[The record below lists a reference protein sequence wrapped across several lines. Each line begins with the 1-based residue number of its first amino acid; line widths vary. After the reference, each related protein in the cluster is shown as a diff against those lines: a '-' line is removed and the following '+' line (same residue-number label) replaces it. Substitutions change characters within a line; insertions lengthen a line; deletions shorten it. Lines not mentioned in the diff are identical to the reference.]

1 MGALLLDGKKLSLD
15 IEKNLKIR
23 VSKLKEGG
31 IFPHLAVILVGED
44 PASEVYV
51 KNKEKACDRTGIKST
66 KVLLPSSTTEN
77 EILELIDL
85 MNNDD
90 MIHGILVQSPTPR
103 TINEISITEKISPS
117 KDVDGFH
124 PQNLGKLVQGELG
137 GLMPCTPAG
146 IMKLLKQSR
155 IDLAGKKV
163 TVIGRSRIVGMP
175 LALLLAQRGID
186 ATVTIAHSKSKDLA
200 DICRESDVLIVAI
213 GRPEAVKLDWIKP
226 GSVIVDV
233 GISRINDSITGKS
246 KLVGDVSSKA
256 MEVASHMT
264 PVPGGVGPMT
274 IAMLL
279 SNTVDAAAKTK
290 FN

>member
-15 IEKNLKIR
+15 IEENLKIR
-23 VSKLKEGG
+23 VNKLKEDG

-77 EILELIDL
+77 EILKLIDL

-137 GLMPCTPAG
+137 GLIPCTPAG

-246 KLVGDVSSKA
+246 RVVGDVSSKA

>member
-15 IEKNLKIR
+15 IENNLKIR
-23 VSKLKEGG
+23 VSKLKEDG

-77 EILELIDL
+77 DILELIDL

-90 MIHGILVQSPTPR
+90 MIHGILVQSPTPPS
-103 TINEISITEKISPS
+103 INEISITEKISPS

-146 IMKLLKQSR
+146 IMKLLKHSR
-155 IDLAGKKV
+155 IDLTGRKV

-175 LALLLAQRGID
+175 LALLLAQKGID

-213 GRPEAVKLDWIKP
+213 GRPEVVKLDWIKP

-233 GISRINDSITGKS
+233 GISRINDSLTGKS
-246 KLVGDVSSKA
+246 RLVGDVSSKA
-256 MEVASHMT
+256 MELASHMT

>member
-66 KVLLPSSTTEN
+66 KILLPSSTTEN

-103 TINEISITEKISPS
+103 TINEILITEKISPS

-175 LALLLAQRGID
+175 LAILLAQRCID

-200 DICRESDVLIVAI
+200 EICRESDVLIVAI

-233 GISRINDSITGKS
+233 GISRINDSLTGKS
-246 KLVGDVSSKA
+246 RLVGDVSSKA
-256 MEVASHMT
+256 MEVASYMT

-279 SNTVDAAAKTK
+279 TNTVDAAAKTK